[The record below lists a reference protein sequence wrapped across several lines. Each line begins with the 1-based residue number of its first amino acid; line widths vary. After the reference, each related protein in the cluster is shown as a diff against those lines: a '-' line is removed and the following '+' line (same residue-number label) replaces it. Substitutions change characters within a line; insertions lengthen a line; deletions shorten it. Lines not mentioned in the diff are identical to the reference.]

1 MENLLDRGLPKW
13 PQMLVTGPPI
23 AQTQALEIIRRTDSF
38 FSFPHGNDHAFV
50 EEAIRLIGFPK
61 EPVDPRRKGSDPK
74 IEEEFFDAFHK
85 FWENQAQWKEDWGH
99 LGTQYV
105 RNDWVS
111 SCFISGPHGW
121 CHPDGTISFADNVG
135 KWPSLKEIKNDWE
148 VLAKAFPF
156 LQVEITL
163 MDKESCEEDSQ
174 PVVSMVVRNEEV
186 TLVDPAER
194 DVHAGAGRMPV
205 VPKDLDVGFFMLPPA
220 LREHAINLE
229 QVKAWGDLFRE
240 EFPKWFA

>member
-13 PQMLVTGPPI
+13 PQMLVTGAPI
-23 AQTQALEIIRRTDSF
+23 AQTQALEIIRRTDNF

-74 IEEEFFDAFHK
+74 AEEKFFDALNK

-135 KWPSLKEIKNDWE
+135 KWPSVEEIKNDWE
-148 VLAKAFPF
+148 ILAKAFPF
-156 LQVEITL
+156 LEVEITL
-163 MDKESCEEDSQ
+163 MNKESCEEDSQ
-174 PVVSMVVRNEEV
+174 PVVSGYSERGDYPGRPCRTGCSRRRRADACRPERPGRRVFYAAPGPSGARNQSG
-186 TLVDPAER
+186 T
-194 DVHAGAGRMPV
+194 G
-205 VPKDLDVGFFMLPPA
+205 
-220 LREHAINLE
+220 
-229 QVKAWGDLFRE
+229 
-240 EFPKWFA
+240 